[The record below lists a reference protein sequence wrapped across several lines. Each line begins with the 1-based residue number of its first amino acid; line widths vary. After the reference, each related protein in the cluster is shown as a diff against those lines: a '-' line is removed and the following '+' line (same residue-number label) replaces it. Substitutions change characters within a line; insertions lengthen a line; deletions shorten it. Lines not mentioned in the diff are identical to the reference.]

1 MKFKTLFIY
10 VMGIGYIW
18 VGVQHFIDTSF
29 FLKIM
34 PPSFPFHKESV
45 YVSGVLEILFGSGV
59 IIKKTRFYSSWGI
72 ILLLIAVYPAN
83 IYLAFSEDAQ
93 QAVGVS
99 SFFASWVRLPIQ
111 FALIALAYFS
121 SKN

>member
-1 MKFKTLFIY
+1 MKLKTILIY
-10 VMGIGYIW
+10 IMGIGYIW
-18 VGVQHFIDTSF
+18 VGVKHFIDTSF
-29 FLKIM
+29 FIKIM

-45 YVSGVLEILFGSGV
+45 YVSGFLEILFGIGI
-59 IIKKTRFYSSWGI
+59 IIKKTRLYASWGI

-83 IYLAFSEDAQ
+83 IYLAFSENAQ
-93 QAVGVS
+93 QAIGVS

-111 FALIALAYFS
+111 FILIGLAYFS

>member
-10 VMGIGYIW
+10 LMGIGYIW

-45 YVSGVLEILFGSGV
+45 YVSGVLELLFGSGI
-59 IIKKTRFYSSWGI
+59 IIKKTRFYASWGI

-93 QAVGVS
+93 QAIGVS
-99 SFFASWVRLPIQ
+99 SFVASWVRLPIQ
-111 FALIALAYFS
+111 FVLIGLAYFS